1 MQDCIFCKIAGK
13 EVPSEIV
20 FESDSAVAF
29 LDIRPI
35 NLGHTLVVP
44 KHHFTNILDAPEGA
58 MEGMIA
64 AAKQIAPALMNSVK
78 ADGISIE
85 MSSNAA
91 AGQVI
96 MHAHLHIIPRFKD
109 DGLQHWP
116 NKDIPSADLK
126 TIAIEIRK
134 KLSS

>member
-13 EVPSEIV
+13 EVPAEIV

-44 KHHFTNILDAPEGA
+44 KQHFANILDAPEGA
-58 MEGMIA
+58 MEGMISA
-64 AAKQIAPALMNSVK
+64 ARQIAPALMNSVN